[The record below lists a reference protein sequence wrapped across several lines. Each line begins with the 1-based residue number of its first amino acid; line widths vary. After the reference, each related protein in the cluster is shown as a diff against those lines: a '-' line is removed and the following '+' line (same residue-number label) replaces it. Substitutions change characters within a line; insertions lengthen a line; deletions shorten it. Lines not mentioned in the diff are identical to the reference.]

1 MSGRRWEIAKMA
13 TKLNQ
18 KAFEH
23 AKELIEKDRAVLDER
38 DEWSEHQPTAQQQN
52 RFIKDKGIH
61 AYAQWY
67 LGVDDEKPEDSKE
80 RYTFPYG
87 DFERVHRCGVLSAE
101 VRAGQYKHGAIERAA
116 AHLHEML
123 DSVQSKQAR

>member
-1 MSGRRWEIAKMA
+1 MA

-18 KAFEH
+18 SAFEH
-23 AKELIEKDRAVLDER
+23 AKQLIEKGRVVLDGR
-38 DEWSEHQPTAQQQN
+38 DQWSEHQPSAQKEN
-52 RFIKDKGIH
+52 RFITDHGFQ

-67 LGVDDEKPEDSKE
+67 LGVDEEKPEDTKE

-101 VRAGQYKHGAIERAA
+101 VRAGQHNHHDIEHAVAQLRD
-116 AHLHEML
+116 ML
-123 DSVQSKQAR
+123 DIVKSKR

>member
-1 MSGRRWEIAKMA
+1 MA

-18 KAFEH
+18 RAFEH
-23 AKELIEKDRAVLDER
+23 AKQLIEKGRVVQDER
-38 DEWSEHQPTAQQQN
+38 DQWSEHQPSAQEEN
-52 RFIKDKGIH
+52 TFIEDQGFR

-67 LGVDDEKPEDSKE
+67 LGVDDEKSEDTKE

-101 VRAGQYKHGAIERAA
+101 VRAGQYKHHDIERATA
-116 AHLHEML
+116 QLRDML
-123 DSVQSKQAR
+123 DTAKSKKSR